1 MQDTFIKQ
9 MSEFKY
15 SFKDNPKT
23 ESRIMFGDGARTDL
37 LVLCGDEFDKAV
49 PKLME
54 FITQFRICK
63 FPDSS
68 IYICHDPNI
77 IQRKLYIFKF
87 KVGSFDH
94 KFAFLKGVEDTD
106 TGASASVAEFE
117 VEEKDEY

>member
-15 SFKDNPKT
+15 SFKDNPKA

-37 LVLCGDEFDKAV
+37 LLLREDEFDKAV

-54 FITQFRICK
+54 LITQFRICK

-68 IYICHDPNI
+68 IYICHDPDN
-77 IQRKLYIFKF
+77 IQRKLYVFKF

-94 KFAFLKGVEDTD
+94 KFAFLKGVENTD
-106 TGASASVAEFE
+106 TGAVASAGDFE
-117 VEEKDEY
+117 VDEKDEY